1 MSDILFRIQ
10 DAKGRGPFAPG
21 VTKKWKINPVSLNA
35 LPAWFMEWPELIH
48 ISKKDMHL
56 GCACRTQEQLKA
68 WFSHEEYENILRLG
82 YRCVA
87 IDVDEIVRESEIQC
101 VFLRKRQLRK
111 GAIPIM
117 LYGER

>member
-1 MSDILFRIQ
+1 MADILYRIQ
-10 DAKGRGPFAPG
+10 DSKGRGPFAPG
-21 VTKKWKINPVSLNA
+21 VTKKWKTNFEMPPPFFIEFPNLISINKKGMNA
-35 LPAWFMEWPELIH
+35 
-48 ISKKDMHL
+48 
-56 GCACRTQEQLKA
+56 GCACRTPEQLKA

-117 LYGER
+117 LYGERS